1 MENVISL
8 AEGYEDFWKSE
19 YESRLRTDRKDEL
32 IEFPESVD
40 RRKLPRLVLEPGKN
54 VWLIADTFPISVLNI
69 SAGGIAFFSERNYHP
84 GDTVNLSVA
93 RTLAIEAV
101 VLSCEMVR
109 TDSVFM
115 EYRYRVRAKYAPGV
129 SGFKMFVLA
138 RDIYVHNLEKPAP
151 EAQPE

>member
-8 AEGYEDFWKSE
+8 ADGFEDFWKSE
-19 YESRLRTDRKDEL
+19 YESRLHADQQDE
-32 IEFPESVD
+32 IMEFPEPVD

-54 VWLIADTFPISVLNI
+54 VWLIADTSPIPVLNI

-101 VLSCEMVR
+101 VLSCEMVP
-109 TDSVFM
+109 TDSIFM
-115 EYRYRVRAKYAPGV
+115 EYQYRVRAKYASGV
-129 SGFKMFVLA
+129 NGFKMFVLA

-151 EAQPE
+151 AAQPG

>member
-8 AEGYEDFWKSE
+8 VDGYEGFWKSE
-19 YESRLRTDRKDEL
+19 YEGRLHTDQKDEI
-32 IEFPESVD
+32 IEIPEPMD
-40 RRKLPRLVLEPGKN
+40 RRKLPRLVQEPGKN
-54 VWLIADTFPISVLNI
+54 VWVITDTLPIPVLNI

-101 VLSCEMVR
+101 VLSCEMVPL
-109 TDSVFM
+109 DSVFM
-115 EYRYRVRAKYAPGV
+115 EYQYRVRAQYAPGV
-129 SGFKMFVLA
+129 NGFKMFVLA

-151 EAQPE
+151 KAQPE